1 MEVLSADDELVF
13 EKNLVWIFSSRR
25 SGTTWLGE
33 ELLSYHT
40 KFLDEPLIGVHL
52 GKFNPVNEN
61 IKRTLEVQGDRQ
73 DYFFSKPHKQVWS
86 FFLRKLILNRMY
98 DQFRS
103 LSEKI
108 VIKEPSGSLAADV
121 LAECLPNSRIILLMR
136 DPRDVIDSKI
146 DEVSSGGWEL
156 ELKKGVEDVLIVN
169 ELRISSIKNNA
180 IHWVGLMK
188 VLMKTF
194 ENHSKDLR
202 YLLRYEDLLTNT
214 EQELEKLYQ
223 FLGIDIDKK
232 NLNDIVQKYSF
243 KKIPQEEKGKGRF
256 KRFASPGKWKESF
269 NDKEKEIM
277 NNILKDML
285 QKVGYE

>member
-1 MEVLSADDELVF
+1 MEVLSDDNESVF
-13 EKNLVWIFSSRR
+13 EKNLVWIFSDRR

-61 IKRTLEVQGDRQ
+61 IKRTVDVQGDRQ

-86 FFLRKLILNRMY
+86 FFLRKLILNRIY
-98 DQFRS
+98 DQFHS

-108 VIKEPSGSLAADV
+108 VIKEPSGSLAADI
-121 LAECLPNSRIILLMR
+121 LTECLPNSRIILLMR
-136 DPRDVIDSKI
+136 DPRDVIDSRI
-146 DEVSSGGWEL
+146 DEVSTGGWEL
-156 ELKKGVEDVLIVN
+156 ELKKGVEDVVVN
-169 ELRISSIKNNA
+169 ELRISSIRNNA
-180 IHWVGLMK
+180 NYWVGLMK
-188 VLMKTF
+188 ILMKTF

-223 FLGIDIDKK
+223 FLGIDIDEK
-232 NLNDIVQKYSF
+232 NLNAIIQKFSF
-243 KKIPQEEKGKGRF
+243 KKVPQEEKGKGQF
-256 KRFASPGKWKESF
+256 KRFASPGKWKENF
-269 NDKEKEIM
+269 NEREKDVL
-277 NNILKDML
+277 NDILKDML